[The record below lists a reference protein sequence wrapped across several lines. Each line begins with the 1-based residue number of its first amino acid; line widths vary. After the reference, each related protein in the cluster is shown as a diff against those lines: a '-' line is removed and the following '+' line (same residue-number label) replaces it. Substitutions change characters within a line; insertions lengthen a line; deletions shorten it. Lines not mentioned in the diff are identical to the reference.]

1 MAKTVESG
9 RRAGAQD
16 VAAWFGH
23 RLDEISG
30 DAVGKVEG
38 LLVDD
43 STGEPEWLLAR
54 MGRFG
59 HHALV
64 PARDA
69 VEGVGRVWIPYTRE
83 QVRSAPRA
91 DLGTSLTVGE
101 ERKLLEHYGI
111 AVDAGRAA
119 ELAERGDDAISARAP
134 SD

>member
-1 MAKTVESG
+1 MARTVESG
-9 RRAGAQD
+9 RRASAEEVQ
-16 VAAWFGH
+16 AWFGH

-69 VEGVGRVWIPYTRE
+69 VEGVGRVWVPYTRE
-83 QVRSAPRA
+83 QIRSAPRA
-91 DLGTSLTVGE
+91 DPSASVAVAE

-111 AVDAGRAA
+111 AVDAGRAT
-119 ELAERGDDAISARAP
+119 ELAERGDDAVSARAP

>member
-1 MAKTVESG
+1 MARTLESG
-9 RRAGAQD
+9 RSASAQE
-16 VAAWFGH
+16 VQAWFGH

-30 DAVGKVEG
+30 GAVGKVEG

-43 STGEPEWLLAR
+43 STGEPEWLFAR

-69 VEGVGRVWIPYTRE
+69 VEGVARVWVPYTRE
-83 QVRSAPRA
+83 QIRSAPRA
-91 DLGTSLTVGE
+91 EPDASLTVAE
-101 ERKLLEHYGI
+101 ERKLLEHYAI

-119 ELAERGDDAISARAP
+119 ELAERGDDAVSARIP
-134 SD
+134 RD

>member
-1 MAKTVESG
+1 MAKAVESG
-9 RRAGAQD
+9 RRAGASE
-16 VAAWFGH
+16 VEAWFGH

-30 DAVGKVEG
+30 AAVGKVEG

-43 STGEPEWLLAR
+43 SSGEPEWLFAR

-69 VEGVGRVWIPYTRE
+69 VEGVGRVWVPYTRE
-83 QVRSAPRA
+83 QIRSAPRA
-91 DLGTSLTVGE
+91 DLGSALTVAE
-101 ERKLLEHYGI
+101 ERQLLEHYEI

-119 ELAERGDDAISARAP
+119 ELAERGDDAISARSP